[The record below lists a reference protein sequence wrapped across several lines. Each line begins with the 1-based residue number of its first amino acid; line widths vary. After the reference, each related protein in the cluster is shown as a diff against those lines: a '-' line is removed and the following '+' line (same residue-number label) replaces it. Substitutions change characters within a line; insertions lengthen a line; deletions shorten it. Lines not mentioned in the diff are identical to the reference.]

1 MAPKKTPLWS
11 GKRQSLWQDA
21 LQLLSTLGLD
31 LDTFSNFSTHTSG
44 EQKGTRVQSY
54 EKSTS
59 LSTSNQRR
67 KYIQKNTMQVF
78 ILVLLCCAL
87 CVVVLRVYLLYAL
100 FMCFTHSLQ
109 AGCPLYCQL
118 LSTEARLNELP
129 PVLTSFS
136 TIWRSRP
143 RLVEFAWG
151 LAPKMLKHDLRN

>member
-21 LQLLSTLGLD
+21 LQLLSNLGLD
-31 LDTFSNFSTHTSG
+31 TSSTHGSG

-54 EKSTS
+54 DKSTS
-59 LSTSNQRR
+59 LSTSNQSR
-67 KYIQKNTMQVF
+67 KDIQKNTMQVF

-100 FMCFTHSLQ
+100 FMRFTHSLQ

-118 LSTEARLNELP
+118 ISTEARLNELP

-136 TIWRSRP
+136 TTWRSRP

-151 LAPKMLKHDLRN
+151 LAPKMLKHDVSN